1 MRILGGE
8 EEKSQVS
15 IGHIIPNSPASNDG
29 RLAIGDEIIKID
41 NHSTIRAS
49 HEKVV
54 QLMQRAK
61 ENQHVSLIVRRYIN
75 PNHKTASYRQITPD
89 PHAKHREETPIK
101 SSINDKAHL
110 VTLQKN
116 SENQSFGFVIISS
129 QNKAGA
135 TVGKNRLFTS
145 FVVRFCIVYKQIII
159 EWKIVSCTKFG

>member
-1 MRILGGE
+1 MNNVDSIRKEKKNFCFVFESDGFGLRILGGE

-29 RLAIGDEIIKID
+29 RLAVGDEIIKID

-61 ENQHVSLIVRRYIN
+61 ENQHVCLIIRRYTN
-75 PNHKTASYRQITPD
+75 PNHKTNSSRQITPD
-89 PHAKHREETPIK
+89 SHSKHREEPQIK
-101 SSINDKAHL
+101 STIDDDIRL
-110 VTLQKN
+110 VTLQKSN
-116 SENQSFGFVIISS
+116 ENQSFGFVIISS

-135 TVGKNRLFTS
+135 TVGKDHLFS
-145 FVVRFCIVYKQIII
+145 FF
-159 EWKIVSCTKFG
+159 